1 MILTWITVDSRQV
14 AGQAPPEG
22 LSSLLSPGLL
32 IVISTSQL
40 LLKTSI
46 KFYNGSHLWFNIN
59 RALQR
64 KIENSNERK
73 VLGNYPINRNR
84 PRPRFIFL
92 EINQP
97 PPTQFL

>member
-1 MILTWITVDSRQV
+1 MTRPLLDSEWTRCFLLLTFDKSIRNRMILTWITVDGGQV
-14 AGQAPPEG
+14 VGQAPPEG

-73 VLGNYPINRNR
+73 E
-84 PRPRFIFL
+84 RF
-92 EINQP
+92 
-97 PPTQFL
+97 